1 MGILAV
7 EMRLP
12 SITAV
17 VAFVLTTGLM
27 GGDARA
33 ARAPSQAALHPAALT
48 ELSDERT
55 LSRWANPEAEVT
67 VRRHPA
73 AGARRVGRLRFDTED
88 GVSEVYLAL
97 REYKDPSGLVWVEV
111 RLPARPNGQKGWV
124 PRAALGEFHVVRSVL
139 MINRRTL
146 RAKLMRRGK
155 VIWRARVGVGK
166 PSTPTPAGRFYVRER
181 LIPPAGTIYG
191 KLAFGLS
198 AYASVSEWP
207 GGGVVGLHGTNE
219 PARIPGRPSAG
230 CIRVRPDDLRRLG
243 RLLAIGTPVRIT

>member
-1 MGILAV
+1 
-7 EMRLP
+7 MRF
-12 SITAV
+12 SRIIAV
-17 VAFVLTTGLM
+17 VACVLAVSLA

-33 ARAPSQAALHPAALT
+33 ARSAPPGALSPAALT
-48 ELSDERT
+48 KLSNERT

-67 VRRHPA
+67 VRRSPA
-73 AGARRVGRLRFDTED
+73 PGARRVGRLRFDTED

-97 REYKDPSGLVWVEV
+97 REYKDPSGQVWVEV

-124 PRAALGEFHVVRSVL
+124 PRAALGEYHVVRSVL
-139 MINRRTL
+139 RIDRRSL
-146 RAKLMRRGK
+146 QARLVRRGK

-181 LIPPAGTIYG
+181 LVPAAGTIYG

-207 GGGVVGLHGTNE
+207 GGGVVGIHGTNK
-219 PARIPGRPSAG
+219 PALIPGRPSAG
-230 CIRVRPDDLRRLG
+230 CIRLRAHDLRRLG
-243 RLLAIGTPVRIT
+243 RLLGIGTPVRIT